1 MLKIKG
7 ILCKIAPILAILLLL
22 TANSEASTQLKTKHI
37 NFNEQNQNNSKI
49 INRQDNLFDY
59 LDNLNLLKNT
69 NQYLITQINSVK
81 QLRDIHPTDWS
92 YQALQNLIERYGCIS
107 GFDDHTYRGTETLS
121 RAEFAAGLNSC
132 LNSIEKTIAQTKNVP
147 QADIDTV
154 LRLMQEFQS
163 ELAILQGRTDGSQ
176 ARLEDL
182 EATQFSA
189 TTKLQGEAVFGLGS
203 VLAGDED
210 DTNSIFGSRLRLDL
224 LTSFQGNDLLFTR
237 LSQGNFA
244 GFAPE
249 IDTFQGDLAFAE
261 PDDSDF
267 RLEDLHYSFT
277 IGDRLG
283 WRWWLRRCLPIWD
296 KKSALLSP
304 W

>member
-1 MLKIKG
+1 M
-7 ILCKIAPILAILLLL
+7 
-22 TANSEASTQLKTKHI
+22 
-37 NFNEQNQNNSKI
+37 
-49 INRQDNLFDY
+49 
-59 LDNLNLLKNT
+59 
-69 NQYLITQINSVK
+69 
-81 QLRDIHPTDWS
+81 
-92 YQALQNLIERYGCIS
+92 QNLIERYGCIS